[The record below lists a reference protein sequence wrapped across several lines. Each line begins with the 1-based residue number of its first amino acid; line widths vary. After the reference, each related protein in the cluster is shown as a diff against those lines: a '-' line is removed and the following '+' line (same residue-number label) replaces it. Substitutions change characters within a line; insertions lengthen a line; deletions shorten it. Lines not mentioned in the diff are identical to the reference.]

1 MEGDNQIIFDSSHKH
16 FYKMQVTTNL
26 LVCQPTHRDVL
37 LGEQQQV
44 EEQLSLEVPP
54 SRVQLTL
61 IVKRVH
67 HPQLRAGLKGR
78 EEGGGDEL

>member
-1 MEGDNQIIFDSSHKH
+1 MHASDYQPKCPSWC
-16 FYKMQVTTNL
+16 VT
-26 LVCQPTHRDVL
+26 PTHRDVL

-44 EEQLSLEVPP
+44 EELFSLEIPP

-67 HPQLRAGLKGR
+67 HLQLRAGLRG
-78 EEGGGDEL
+78 EGGGTLIYCAEIALS